1 MRQKPVPNDTFF
13 NLINDSQHYRPTSVA
28 TEFVDT
34 DWDEEETV
42 LTDAEDSSPRGSFQS
57 SGQTTLDSFDEAV
70 TPRSSRHEQSPKQI
84 EGPSG
89 PHLFHPSSDYSHHF
103 YHVPDEPLIL
113 GMSPITPKP
122 RGCGEIT
129 VHPPL
134 PLPGPFQYTR
144 EKLDASNLVSWTPE
158 MVAQSMLNA
167 GIDVSMADRFIENDI
182 NGPILITLKFEDL
195 RELDIPSFGIRTNV
209 WTQIQHLRDSQHQD
223 KESRPATPIED
234 RPSREV
240 RKEARKE
247 EQPAPRRR
255 AGSRRQRRSP
265 EVGGDSIMPYESVS
279 IIGIEQ
285 VIPKPHRCAKGESCS
300 TWKKQ
305 QRVLENFKR
314 LNPHVDLK
322 DAAGKVLIYGDVGN
336 PETARALDPNEDLR
350 PFSDA
355 TPSLVASS
363 DILGT
368 GGMPPLQYLQEASLR
383 NVQKRD
389 PQENVRQFLNFQH
402 TKDVSLNE
410 VPPTP
415 PFELAPAAQA
425 PHQGLRRLPKLSI
438 PPNVQA
444 QRSSNAPRQ
453 ISTLQQS
460 VVSLQQQQQ
469 HQEQQQQQQ
478 QQPQQEQ
485 EQHRLTKQQQQ
496 PQEHQQPQQQQQ
508 QQRSHHQ
515 RSNSHDF
522 VPYRMSKT
530 DPRSPDLETPRNPY
544 RFGTPFSELDVP
556 VTAVP
561 LGPVARDTSQS
572 VPPDMNYRAA
582 PGYSNVVP
590 AAAAQPPPPRSQSR
604 ASCRRP
610 SFPLLP
616 AVNEHRPVRVSASR
630 TPSPQQG
637 ASSPPNAGSRTAVRQ
652 APRQAPPRG
661 IYPWSSSPSPGDVA
675 RDAVSTASL
684 LKGGSRSATATPA
697 PAAAAVAA
705 AAGPANGGVTFQGPM
720 KKRKTRLL
728 RNEWHDGYFTL
739 KGTRLNMHKDMADV
753 DRTLE
758 YIDIDDYAI
767 ACSSLASTSK
777 LSAAFKA
784 VNISHNREKSDPVAA
799 FSFQLIPQ
807 DKNAARMRRRES
819 SMSSASG
826 VSGEGVDGTGKTHHF
841 AVKNRDERIDWMR
854 EMMLA
859 KALKQKG
866 DGFEISVN
874 GNMI

>member
-13 NLINDSQHYRPTSVA
+13 NLINDSQHFRPTSVA

-209 WTQIQHLRDSQHQD
+209 WTQIQLLRDSQHRD
-223 KESRPATPIED
+223 KDSRPGTPIED

-255 AGSRRQRRSP
+255 DGSRRQRRSP

-285 VIPKPHRCAKGESCS
+285 VIPKPHRCAKGEACS

-368 GGMPPLQYLQEASLR
+368 GGMPPLQYLREASLR
-383 NVQKRD
+383 NVQSRD

-438 PPNVQA
+438 PLNVQA

-453 ISTLQQS
+453 ISTLKQS
-460 VVSLQQQQQ
+460 VVSLQQQSQQEQEQ
-469 HQEQQQQQQ
+469 HQVTKQQQQQQQQ
-478 QQPQQEQ
+478 QQPQE
-485 EQHRLTKQQQQ
+485 HQQ
-496 PQEHQQPQQQQQ
+496 PQPQQQQQ

-522 VPYRMSKT
+522 VPYRMAKT

-590 AAAAQPPPPRSQSR
+590 AAQPPRSQSR

-616 AVNEHRPVRVSASR
+616 AVNEHRPIRVSASR

-637 ASSPPNAGSRTAVRQ
+637 ASSSPPPPHASSRAAVRQ
-652 APRQAPPRG
+652 PPRQAPP
-661 IYPWSSSPSPGDVA
+661 
-675 RDAVSTASL
+675 
-684 LKGGSRSATATPA
+684 
-697 PAAAAVAA
+697 PAAAA
-705 AAGPANGGVTFQGPM
+705 PANGGVTFQGPM

-819 SMSSASG
+819 SMSSASAM
-826 VSGEGVDGTGKTHHF
+826 SGEGVDGTGKTHHF

>member
-1 MRQKPVPNDTFF
+1 MRQKPAPNDTFF

-336 PETARALDPNEDLR
+336 PATARALDPNEDLR

-453 ISTLQQS
+453 ISTLQQ
-460 VVSLQQQQQ
+460 
-469 HQEQQQQQQ
+469 
-478 QQPQQEQ
+478 
-485 EQHRLTKQQQQ
+485 
-496 PQEHQQPQQQQQ
+496 
-508 QQRSHHQ
+508 
-515 RSNSHDF
+515 
-522 VPYRMSKT
+522 
-530 DPRSPDLETPRNPY
+530 NPY

-590 AAAAQPPPPRSQSR
+590 AAAAAQPPPPRSQSR

-637 ASSPPNAGSRTAVRQ
+637 ASSPPTAGSRTAVRQ

-675 RDAVSTASL
+675 RDAASTTSL

-705 AAGPANGGVTFQGPM
+705 AAGAANGGVTFQGPM

-728 RNEWHDGYFTL
+728 RNEWHNGYFTL